1 MDSPEMFLDVVEFFN
16 SELGSDL
23 SDAKKI
29 PEIIDKIAKYEEDLE
44 REFNPHNPDLTRV
57 NSFIKTAENA
67 IEKIKDLSEKCEELQ
82 MSANS
87 DSDSLKSIKED
98 FSPKIKELKE
108 AESLYCYFQWILKV
122 EKHNASMEEA
132 LKNGPMYPII
142 HVYIKFKEFWE
153 QLRTSDCKN
162 LVTYIKKTMIY
173 WHDVLREKFG
183 MEFQKVLGSLY
194 WPVSS
199 TNLKMPPNQ
208 SGDTLIKFNQL
219 FLALCKIALP
229 DAYIKTQDI
238 KDDVEDTSL
247 LLPLQLMLQPL
258 QKRFIFHFM
267 GKKLTNRLDK
277 PEWYLTQILT
287 WISDHSLF
295 LEQTVEP
302 ILQKEKLSR
311 FSARAQI
318 MRGLVHLAITRLK
331 SDLPKL
337 LDDDKLLSH
346 TIDEILLFSQELQNQ
361 GYPPSYPNLMQILS
375 SEPCFTR
382 WRSLEHQSA
391 LEKMDKFLNL
401 DTAWKS
407 RYQEESDIDDMH
419 VPESAELFITLLL
432 TMTERYCNVTD
443 KDCQVFFLELQL
455 ELLDDFR
462 LRLHQL
468 SQCQMQETIQE
479 NYCGIMNAIHYITSV
494 LEEWNNLPFFLHL
507 YSYKKRKNAC
517 ESLLKDSEKHLSSLK
532 KKESRSSIN
541 VEELLEVSVFDEII
555 GFYQHMQNDL
565 LQTMCDRVM
574 LDIKAK
580 SRPYRKEKWFCM
592 PVLEDKKLME
602 ISLSAYPM
610 LEVINCSLHSLQEL
624 LAKPLFTKMWQQIA
638 MELNIY
644 IFEEVILQNSFSEGG
659 AAQLHFDMTRN
670 LFPIFG
676 TYTTKPENHF
686 KLIRDSCVLLNL
698 SSAPAMLLRET
709 LKHQEGFDSKSS
721 ALEELGVYSL
731 SPSQALIIL
740 SQRNHTS
747 L

>member
-1 MDSPEMFLDVVEFFN
+1 MDSPDMSSLDVIEFFN
-16 SELGSDL
+16 AEFGTDL
-23 SDAKKI
+23 
-29 PEIIDKIAKYEEDLE
+29 PDKSKLQEVLNRITKYEEELE
-44 REFNPHNPDLTRV
+44 HEINPQNPDPV
-57 NSFIKTAENA
+57 HVSGFIKNAENA
-67 IEKIKDLSEKCEELQ
+67 VDRVRNLSEKCEQLHI
-82 MSANS
+82 SAKS
-87 DSDSLKSIKED
+87 DLTVMQPIKDHFSL
-98 FSPKIKELKE
+98 KIKELKE
-108 AESLYCYFQWILKV
+108 AEALCSYFQWILKV
-122 EKHNASMEEA
+122 ETEN
-132 LKNGPMYPII
+132 
-142 HVYIKFKEFWE
+142 
-153 QLRTSDCKN
+153 
-162 LVTYIKKTMIY
+162 
-173 WHDVLREKFG
+173 
-183 MEFQKVLGSLY
+183 EFQKVLGSLY

-199 TNLKMPPNQ
+199 TNLTVLPNQ
-208 SGDTLIKFNQL
+208 SSDALMKFNQL
-219 FLALCKIALP
+219 FLSLCKIALP

-238 KDDVEDTSL
+238 KDDAEDSSL

-258 QKRFIFHFM
+258 QKRFVFHFM
-267 GKKLTNRLDK
+267 GKKPTNRLDK

-287 WISDHSLF
+287 WISDHTPF
-295 LEQTVEP
+295 LEKAVEP
-302 ILQKEKLSR
+302 ILAKENLSR
-311 FSARAQI
+311 FSARAQV
-318 MRGLVHLAITRLK
+318 MRGLVHLAITRFK
-331 SDLPKL
+331 ADLPKL
-337 LDDDKLLSH
+337 LEDDKLLSH

-382 WRSLEHQSA
+382 WKSLEHQSA
-391 LEKMDKFLNL
+391 LEKMDRFLSL
-401 DTAWKS
+401 EIAWKS

-432 TMTERYCNVTD
+432 TMTERYCNVTE
-443 KDCQVFFLELQL
+443 KDCQISFLDLQL

-468 SQCQMQETIQE
+468 SQCQTQETIPF

-507 YSYKKRKNAC
+507 YSYKKRKSVC
-517 ESLLKDSEKHLSSLK
+517 ESLLRDTEKHLASIK
-532 KKESRSSIN
+532 KKETKSSVN
-541 VEELLEVSVFDEII
+541 AEDLESSVFDEVI
-555 GFYQHMQNDL
+555 GFFQHMQNDL

-580 SRPYRKEKWFCM
+580 SRSFRKDKWFCM
-592 PVLEDKKLME
+592 PLVEDKKLME
-602 ISLSAYPM
+602 LSLSAYPM
-610 LEVINCSLHSLQEL
+610 LEVINNSLHSLQEL

-676 TYTTKPENHF
+676 AYTAKPENYF
-686 KLIRDSCVLLNL
+686 KLIKDSCILLNM

-709 LKHQEGFDSKSS
+709 LKHHQDSFNSKNS
-721 ALEELGVYSL
+721 ALGELGVHSL

-740 SQRNHTS
+740 SQRNHTN